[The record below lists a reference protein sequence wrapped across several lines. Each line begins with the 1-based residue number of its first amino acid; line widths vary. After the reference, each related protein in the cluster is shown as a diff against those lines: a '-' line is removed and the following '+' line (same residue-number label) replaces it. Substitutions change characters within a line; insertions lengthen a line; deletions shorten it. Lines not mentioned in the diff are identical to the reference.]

1 MKLDHEY
8 ALLEG
13 YNRASVGRWLQVGAA
28 TLSAL
33 IVFVLLSIV
42 DLAKRYGLNVNL
54 PPVVLS
60 LVGAGSV
67 YGALYWL
74 FSRHV
79 WKLALVARL
88 LKVPNLAGTWSV
100 EGLTLEK
107 CPNIPW
113 SGTARIIQ
121 SWDKLR
127 IHLETTQSVSDS
139 IAAALLYD
147 EATGYR
153 LLYHY
158 ENRPR
163 ISETALSAHHGFA
176 ELTFSPGENSA
187 TGEYFNGRG
196 RNTWGTLKLMR
207 KVD

>member
-28 TLSAL
+28 TLSAV
-33 IVFVLLSIV
+33 IVFVLLSVV

-74 FSRHV
+74 FSRHL
-79 WKLALVARL
+79 WKVASVARL
-88 LKVPNLAGTWSV
+88 LKVPNLAGKWSC
-100 EGLTLEK
+100 EGVTLEK
-107 CPNIPW
+107 APNITW
-113 SGTARIIQ
+113 LGTVTIIQ

-127 IHLETTQSVSDS
+127 IHLQTEQSASDS
-139 IAAALLYD
+139 IAAALLHD
-147 EATGYR
+147 EAVGYR

-163 ISETALSAHHGFA
+163 IGETALSAHHGFA
-176 ELTFSPGENSA
+176 ELTFAHDENSA

-196 RNTWGTLKLMR
+196 RNTWGTLKLTR